1 MSKNITMQDLKDR
14 EITVFSTIPG
24 MNELLQASPAQ
35 KAEVEARYPEAV
47 FAIVIASSLFNH
59 NRELSEITQKAY
71 FSILNGE
78 NIANVRFAT
87 IRPRMNTGKDICG
100 MTKTNL
106 WGTDLSRLLSIF
118 SIGIAINSSY
128 RNHLNIDKT

>member
-1 MSKNITMQDLKDR
+1 MSSLVLPCFTWYNAVQCVLRRELDMSKNITMQDLKDR

-35 KAEVEARYPEAV
+35 KAEVEAKYPDAV
-47 FAIVIASSLFNH
+47 FAVVIASSLFNH

-78 NIANVRFAT
+78 NIASVRFAYD
-87 IRPRMNTGKDICG
+87 KA
-100 MTKTNL
+100 
-106 WGTDLSRLLSIF
+106 TDEYWKR
-118 SIGIAINSSY
+118 
-128 RNHLNIDKT
+128 HMWDD